1 MRADDFTREDDTQ
14 KTVIEVEEIRL
25 RNPTLMGINPN
36 RATTKPSDPPPVRP
50 SSPAIPR
57 PRLPEDPVPRPIV
70 TFNSPSTG
78 VPKAVADSGPKKR
91 VRSQRRPPTTPISTE
106 GRDSPLPI
114 ARAREQLATADDRDT
129 VFLTL
134 LRAARSRAR
143 WAGLLTV
150 QGGAAIGR
158 VALAETGLD
167 VAAVSTV
174 LIPLDAVSPFRTVVN
189 NHQAHVGALTS
200 GDAAIDSMMLR
211 FGGNTPPSALILPI
225 VLRDRVVALVVA
237 HRVHSD
243 IRLADVTELLPIAT
257 AASDAL
263 GRLIVKHKSAGYRT
277 PEPAAPLAPIEAA
290 DVETKR
296 VAKPADGWA
305 APAPVEAPE
314 VPVVAEIAVGEIV
327 IETPRR
333 PIDEVLDVIESA
345 REGYAEDE
353 LNEAVERANET
364 LGSLMRRF
372 PGTLRVE
379 RFGVTGRPLRAAQ
392 YGGLLE
398 LVIRLGSIAAE
409 LLIDKMSAPQ
419 RDIRYYATVCC
430 MELRPRNSVYALVE
444 RLFDQDY
451 GVRGCAI
458 EALAGYPVSDLNH
471 ALARARRAVHS
482 SDPEVV
488 GAAAAAIVE
497 LGDTE
502 AIADL
507 IGVIERSDRGGDH
520 ARKALISLTAQ
531 DFGPSEKRWRKWYE
545 VARSRHRIE
554 WLIDGLSHK
563 EDQLRE
569 GAINALRRLTGEY
582 FGYHHDLP
590 RKERDLAAER
600 WAAWWR
606 ETGQRRFVIREDERV
621 RPTAQLPSRREP

>member
-1 MRADDFTREDDTQ
+1 
-14 KTVIEVEEIRL
+14 
-25 RNPTLMGINPN
+25 
-36 RATTKPSDPPPVRP
+36 
-50 SSPAIPR
+50 
-57 PRLPEDPVPRPIV
+57 
-70 TFNSPSTG
+70 
-78 VPKAVADSGPKKR
+78 
-91 VRSQRRPPTTPISTE
+91 
-106 GRDSPLPI
+106 
-114 ARAREQLATADDRDT
+114 
-129 VFLTL
+129 LTL

-174 LIPLDAVSPFRTVVN
+174 LVPLDAVSPFRTVVS
-189 NHQAHVGALTS
+189 NHQAHIGPLSS
-200 GDAAIDSMMLR
+200 GDASIDAMMLR
-211 FGGNTPPSALILPI
+211 FGGTMPPSALILPV
-225 VLRDRVVALVVA
+225 VLRERVVALVVA
-237 HRVHSD
+237 HRVVSD
-243 IRLADVTELLPIAT
+243 IRLADVTELLPIAL

-277 PEPAAPLAPIEAA
+277 PVAPSAVPIEAA
-290 DVETKR
+290 QIETKKS
-296 VAKPADGWA
+296 AKAAEGWA
-305 APAPVEAPE
+305 APAVPAAAETPSIPEPADVHMEAE
-314 VPVVAEIAVGEIV
+314 VPRS
-327 IETPRR
+327 IE
-333 PIDEVLDVIESA
+333 DVLDAIEQA

-353 LNEAVERANET
+353 QNEAVERANET
-364 LGSLMRRF
+364 LGALMTRF

-398 LVIRLGSIAAE
+398 LVIRLGSVSSE
-409 LLIDKMSAPQ
+409 LLIEKMSAPQ
-419 RDIRYYATVCC
+419 RDVRFYATVCC
-430 MELRPRNSVYALVE
+430 MELRPRNAVFALVE

-458 EALAGYPVSDLNH
+458 EALSGYPIADLNH

-497 LGDTE
+497 LGDVE

-520 ARKALISLTAQ
+520 ARKALVSLTAQ
-531 DFGPSEKRWRKWYE
+531 DFGPSERRWRKWYE
-545 VARSRHRIE
+545 AARSRHRVE
-554 WLIDGLSHK
+554 WLIDGLAHK
-563 EDQLRE
+563 EDAVRE
-569 GAINALRRLTGEY
+569 TAINVLRRLTGEY
-582 FGYHHDLP
+582 FGYQSDLP

-621 RPTAQLPSRREP
+621 RPTAVLPSRREP